1 MNGVNG
7 EEVLIVDDNQL
18 TRDVLK
24 KLLESEGFSVTCCG
38 DGRSAIDLAKEVKF
52 NTFLIDYRMPG
63 MNGDEVT
70 VQLRR
75 SYPEAFIIGFSME
88 HKDRAFLTAGAN
100 TFLFKDDIDAQLCS
114 LLKAG
119 RAGLSLAR

>member
-1 MNGVNG
+1 VNG
-7 EEVLIVDDNQL
+7 EDVLVIDDNQL
-18 TRDVLK
+18 TREVLK
-24 KLLESEGFSVTCCG
+24 KLLESEGFSVTCCE

-52 NTFLIDYRMPG
+52 KTFLIDYRMPG

-75 SYPEAFIIGFSME
+75 SYPDAFIIGFSME
-88 HKDRAFLTAGAN
+88 QKDRAFLTAGAN
-100 TFLFKDDIDAQLCS
+100 TFLSKDDIDEQLCS

-119 RAGLSLAR
+119 RPGLSLAR